1 MDNTNPSHVTR
12 WRKRRQRQGFARVEI
27 QVRKEDATLVRDVA
41 KALVDPEREA
51 ETRTILR
58 KWIATQRSGGLKAL
72 LSSAPLEGIDLE
84 RLRDFGRDAAP

>member
-1 MDNTNPSHVTR
+1 MAQAPPEAGLCACRDPGPE
-12 WRKRRQRQGFARVEI
+12 RRRNAR
-27 QVRKEDATLVRDVA
+27 AGTSA

>member
-58 KWIATQRSGGLKAL
+58 KWIATQRSGGFKAL